1 MNTRMIKSKST
12 LAINHIVSDILKE
25 KTPAGEF
32 LKGENEL
39 ALSLGVS
46 RTSVRSALQTLA
58 SKGLI
63 TITPKVGSVAN
74 TPDKWNWLDHDVLR
88 WVTEYKAS
96 DTFIPH
102 LLEVRLMVEPNA
114 AALAAVNATG
124 DNLASLEHSYNLMA
138 QGLER
143 NDRAQINIGDIEFH
157 KQLLIATKNPFL
169 ISLGDALTTTMEV
182 SFSRTLEQDVILSK
196 PALDDHYEVMDAV
209 RMRKPEEAR
218 DKMREIIMGA
228 IAKTVK
234 KLKGTELIR

>member
-1 MNTRMIKSKST
+1 MTKSKST
-12 LAINHIVSDILKE
+12 LAINQIVCDILKE
-25 KTPAGEF
+25 RIPAGAY

-63 TITPKVGSVAN
+63 TITPKVGSIAN
-74 TPDKWNWLDHDVLR
+74 TPDQWNWLDHDVLR

-114 AALAAVNATG
+114 AALAALNATG
-124 DNLASLEHSYNLMA
+124 DNLAALERSYNMMAAGLEH
-138 QGLER
+138 
-143 NDRAQINIGDIEFH
+143 NDRVQINTGDIEFH
-157 KQLLIATKNPFL
+157 KQLLLATKNPFL

-182 SFSRTLEQDVILSK
+182 SFSRTLEKDVLLSK
-196 PALDDHYEVMDAV
+196 PALDDHYYVMDAV
-209 RMRKPEEAR
+209 RMRKPEDAR
-218 DKMREIIMGA
+218 EKMREIIMGA

-234 KLKGTELIR
+234 TMKGTDLIR